1 MDNLGIIIG
10 LIAIAITLVVGFLG
24 VIIMMLQ
31 LNNQVKSEVREQ
43 FKNLD
48 HRIDK
53 LENKI
58 DYTNQR
64 IDKVYDVIADLYKA
78 LIKKDAA

>member
-64 IDKVYDVIADLYKA
+64 IDKVYDVIADLYRA